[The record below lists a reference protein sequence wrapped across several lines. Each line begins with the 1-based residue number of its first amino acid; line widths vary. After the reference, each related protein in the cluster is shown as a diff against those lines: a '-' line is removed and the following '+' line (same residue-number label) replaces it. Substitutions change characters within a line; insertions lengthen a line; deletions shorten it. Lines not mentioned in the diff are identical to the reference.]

1 MFSAGKCPFMHNA
14 TAEVTKLKAGE
25 FVACACDYQEG
36 ACKKETTVDSGNYR
50 WMTLLVK
57 SSDHF
62 YLKPLH
68 PLTICYYMARLVQ
81 RANN

>member
-1 MFSAGKCPFMHNA
+1 MIFSADKCPFMHNA

-50 WMTLLVK
+50 
-57 SSDHF
+57 
-62 YLKPLH
+62 
-68 PLTICYYMARLVQ
+68 
-81 RANN
+81 

>member
-1 MFSAGKCPFMHNA
+1 MHNA

-50 WMTLLVK
+50 FVTFLGK
-57 SSDHF
+57 SSGCF
-62 YLKPLH
+62 YS
-68 PLTICYYMARLVQ
+68 Q
-81 RANN
+81 NNE

>member
-1 MFSAGKCPFMHNA
+1 MQIHLKLSFCLTLSAGKCPFMHNA

-50 WMTLLVK
+50 SMTL
-57 SSDHF
+57 
-62 YLKPLH
+62 
-68 PLTICYYMARLVQ
+68 
-81 RANN
+81 

>member
-1 MFSAGKCPFMHNA
+1 MIFSAGKCPFMHNA

-50 WMTLLVK
+50 WMTLLAK
-57 SSDHF
+57 SCDHF
-62 YLKPLH
+62 YLKPLC
-68 PLTICYYMARLVQ
+68 PFTIC
-81 RANN
+81 